1 MKGNRFLA
9 GMVVGLLVAGLL
21 IWAASL
27 YRAVP
32 WVSSQFDKRR
42 AEVAQEADPVLAAIE
57 LLGERVSLL
66 ELAATG
72 SGPEVVV
79 LESQDLA
86 AEEQAD
92 LADLYTATTEDGGAV
107 LTALLSSGR
116 MGAWEVQ
123 YFSGATQMMKDWVF
137 SNPDPT
143 WAEPPNVDWPAGN
156 FVSAH
161 GLEYGQELSDF
172 CQQDTRCDF
181 PVAARS
187 FRSITAD
194 YSIAGVGE
202 CQEGGTGI
210 GCAVILINVGDITT
224 EFRDQQIDTGHT
236 ITGLYWHGDFLNEAI
251 SALAS
256 HVSYRMIGVPSGNPA
271 SPGANCSVPA
281 GCEGV
286 DITFVVLSG
295 NELLLRGHTVVRP

>member
-1 MKGNRFLA
+1 MKGNRFLP
-9 GMVVGLLVAGLL
+9 GMAVGLLVAAVLVIAYWRL
-21 IWAASL
+21 SEPFSRL
-27 YRAVP
+27 YSQLVLSQQGDPA
-32 WVSSQFDKRR
+32 WV
-42 AEVAQEADPVLAAIE
+42 AIGQ
-57 LLGERVSLL
+57 LGERVSAL
-66 ELAATG
+66 ELALTG
-72 SGPEVVV
+72 SGPAVVV
-79 LESQDLA
+79 GSQDPTA
-86 AEEQAD
+86 KAQAD

-107 LTALLSSGR
+107 LTALLSSGQ
-116 MGAWEVQ
+116 MAAWEIQ
-123 YFSGATQMMKDWVF
+123 YYTGATQMMKDWVF

-143 WAEPPNVDWPAGN
+143 WVEFPNVDWPAGK
-156 FVSAH
+156 FVAAH

-172 CQQDTRCDF
+172 CQQDMRCDF

-210 GCAVILINVGDITT
+210 GCAVILINVGDVSA
-224 EFRDQQIDTGHT
+224 EFRDQQVDTGHT
-236 ITGLYWHGDFLNEAI
+236 ITGLYWHGDFLDEAI